1 MKLSTLPELNK
12 SITDKDLYRERE
24 KNLLENIQEI
34 KNASEYFAHI
44 RTTIDNNHT
53 NYKIYIQNINTG
65 HIHIL
70 NECIKFA
77 ENKRIIND
85 RIDK

>member
-53 NYKIYIQNINTG
+53 NYKIYIQNIYTKYKYWSYTY
-65 HIHIL
+65 IEWMYKI
-70 NECIKFA
+70 CRK
-77 ENKRIIND
+77 
-85 RIDK
+85 